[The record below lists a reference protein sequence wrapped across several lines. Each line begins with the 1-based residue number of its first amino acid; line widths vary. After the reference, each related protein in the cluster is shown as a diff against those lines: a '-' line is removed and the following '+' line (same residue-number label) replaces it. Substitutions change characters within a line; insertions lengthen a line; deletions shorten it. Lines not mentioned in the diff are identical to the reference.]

1 MDWTQC
7 LTIIGTTLGA
17 TSVLF
22 FITRKDIQLMDD
34 RMTKSMEMMD
44 KNHREDMQ
52 RMDEKMNR
60 MDSKWKDLFGLFLEL
75 KSK

>member
-52 RMDEKMNR
+52 HMDN
-60 MDSKWKDLFGLFLEL
+60 KWERLFGLFLEI
-75 KSK
+75 KSKQQ

>member
-52 RMDEKMNR
+52 RMD
-60 MDSKWKDLFGLFLEL
+60 SKWKDLFGLFLEL

>member
-22 FITRKDIQLMDD
+22 FITRKDLQLMDD

-52 RMDEKMNR
+52 RMD
-60 MDSKWKDLFGLFLEL
+60 SKWKDLFGLFLEL

>member
-22 FITRKDIQLMDD
+22 FITRKDIQMLDA
-34 RMTKSMEMMD
+34 SMKLMD
-44 KNHREDMQ
+44 KNHREDIQ
-52 RMDEKMNR
+52 RMDEKMDR
-60 MDSKWKDLFGLFLEL
+60 MDSKWERLFGLFLEL
-75 KSK
+75 KSKQQ

>member
-22 FITRKDIQLMDD
+22 FITRKDIQMLDA
-34 RMTKSMEMMD
+34 SMKLMD
-44 KNHREDMQ
+44 KNNREDMQ
-52 RMDEKMNR
+52 QMDA
-60 MDSKWKDLFGLFLEL
+60 KWQRIDTKWEHLFGLFLEL
-75 KSK
+75 KSKQP

>member
-1 MDWTQC
+1 MDWTQY

-22 FITRKDIQLMDD
+22 FITRKDIQMLDA
-34 RMTKSMEMMD
+34 SMKLMD

-52 RMDEKMNR
+52 QMDAKWQRMDT
-60 MDSKWKDLFGLFLEL
+60 KWERLFGLFLEL
-75 KSK
+75 KSKQQ

>member
-22 FITRKDIQLMDD
+22 FITRKDIQMLDA
-34 RMTKSMEMMD
+34 SMKLMD
-44 KNHREDMQ
+44 KNHREDIQ
-52 RMDEKMNR
+52 R

>member
-52 RMDEKMNR
+52 HMDT
-60 MDSKWKDLFGLFLEL
+60 KWERLFGLFLEL
-75 KSK
+75 KSKQQ

>member
-22 FITRKDIQLMDD
+22 FITRKDIQMLDA
-34 RMTKSMEMMD
+34 SMKLMD

-52 RMDEKMNR
+52 QMDKNIQH
-60 MDSKWKDLFGLFLEL
+60 MDTKWERLFGLFLEL
-75 KSK
+75 KSKQ

>member
-22 FITRKDIQLMDD
+22 FITRKDMQLMDE
-34 RMTKSMEMMD
+34 RMTKSLNIME
-44 KNHREDMQ
+44 KHHREDIK
-52 RMDEKMNR
+52 E
-60 MDSKWKDLFGLFLEL
+60 MDSKWAEILKFIIKKD
-75 KSK
+75 

>member
-7 LTIIGTTLGA
+7 LTIIGTTVGA

-22 FITRKDIQLMDD
+22 FITRKDIQMLDA
-34 RMTKSMEMMD
+34 SMKLMD

-52 RMDEKMNR
+52 QMDAKWQRMDT
-60 MDSKWKDLFGLFLEL
+60 KWERLFGLFLEL
-75 KSK
+75 KSKQP

>member
-22 FITRKDIQLMDD
+22 FITRKDIQMLDA
-34 RMTKSMEMMD
+34 SMKLMD

-52 RMDEKMNR
+52 QMDKNIQH
-60 MDSKWKDLFGLFLEL
+60 MDTKWERLFGLFLEL
-75 KSK
+75 KSKQQ

>member
-22 FITRKDIQLMDD
+22 FITRKDIQMLDA
-34 RMTKSMEMMD
+34 SMKLMD

-52 RMDEKMNR
+52 QMDKNIQH
-60 MDSKWKDLFGLFLEL
+60 MDTKWERLFSLFLEL
-75 KSK
+75 KSKQQ